1 MYVPHPRIRRLS
13 KIPLVGTAALA
24 ALIATSV
31 ACFTATPQVA
41 QAADAPAIT
50 DMTEQDYQA
59 LGLGTSEDIP
69 ADTVGPYSTDTPTT
83 FATRSEVY
91 MAANGSHGNRYT
103 LRDKLENV
111 ERGDIGGSS
120 KLTDGYGSVWG
131 AAKFWQNV
139 NNFDTN
145 SDLYK
150 HSDYGGGTWSYLS
163 NNESSTVSPTTTTV
177 SRAFTPRVL
186 SSAATP
192 ARAKRAA
199 LPSSVPTATVPPRRL
214 TASHTPERLSWSST
228 RLATGVRALS
238 THTCR

>member
-111 ERGDIGGSS
+111 AAAANSPMAMEVCEAPQSS
-120 KLTDGYGSVWG
+120 GKT
-131 AAKFWQNV
+131 
-139 NNFDTN
+139 
-145 SDLYK
+145 
-150 HSDYGGGTWSYLS
+150 
-163 NNESSTVSPTTTTV
+163 STTSIRTAISTSIATTV
-177 SRAFTPRVL
+177 
-186 SSAATP
+186 AAPGRT
-192 ARAKRAA
+192 
-199 LPSSVPTATVPPRRL
+199 
-214 TASHTPERLSWSST
+214 
-228 RLATGVRALS
+228 
-238 THTCR
+238 

>member
-59 LGLGTSEDIP
+59 LGLATSEDIP

-111 ERGDIGGSS
+111 ERGDIGGTMIS
-120 KLTDGYGSVWG
+120 KLSFTETSE
-131 AAKFWQNV
+131 
-139 NNFDTN
+139 
-145 SDLYK
+145 LR
-150 HSDYGGGTWSYLS
+150 S
-163 NNESSTVSPTTTTV
+163 NRWLWKCVG
-177 SRAFTPRVL
+177 RRKVL
-186 SSAATP
+186 
-192 ARAKRAA
+192 AKRQQLRHEQRSLQA
-199 LPSSVPTATVPPRRL
+199 
-214 TASHTPERLSWSST
+214 
-228 RLATGVRALS
+228 
-238 THTCR
+238 

>member
-103 LRDKLENV
+103 LGL
-111 ERGDIGGSS
+111 
-120 KLTDGYGSVWG
+120 
-131 AAKFWQNV
+131 
-139 NNFDTN
+139 
-145 SDLYK
+145 
-150 HSDYGGGTWSYLS
+150 
-163 NNESSTVSPTTTTV
+163 
-177 SRAFTPRVL
+177 
-186 SSAATP
+186 
-192 ARAKRAA
+192 
-199 LPSSVPTATVPPRRL
+199 
-214 TASHTPERLSWSST
+214 
-228 RLATGVRALS
+228 
-238 THTCR
+238 

>member
-13 KIPLVGTAALA
+13 KIPLVGTAA
-24 ALIATSV
+24 SV

-120 KLTDGYGSVWG
+120 KLTDGYGSV
-131 AAKFWQNV
+131 
-139 NNFDTN
+139 
-145 SDLYK
+145 
-150 HSDYGGGTWSYLS
+150 
-163 NNESSTVSPTTTTV
+163 
-177 SRAFTPRVL
+177 
-186 SSAATP
+186 
-192 ARAKRAA
+192 
-199 LPSSVPTATVPPRRL
+199 
-214 TASHTPERLSWSST
+214 
-228 RLATGVRALS
+228 
-238 THTCR
+238 

>member
-83 FATRSEVY
+83 FATRGEVY

-163 NNESSTVSPTTTTV
+163 NN
-177 SRAFTPRVL
+177 
-186 SSAATP
+186 
-192 ARAKRAA
+192 
-199 LPSSVPTATVPPRRL
+199 
-214 TASHTPERLSWSST
+214 
-228 RLATGVRALS
+228 
-238 THTCR
+238 

>member
-120 KLTDGYGSVWG
+120 KLFDGYGSVWG

-163 NNESSTVSPTTTTV
+163 NNESSTVLANDNNG

>member
-31 ACFTATPQVA
+31 ACFTAAPQVA

-150 HSDYGGGTWSYLS
+150 HSDYGGGT
-163 NNESSTVSPTTTTV
+163 
-177 SRAFTPRVL
+177 
-186 SSAATP
+186 
-192 ARAKRAA
+192 
-199 LPSSVPTATVPPRRL
+199 
-214 TASHTPERLSWSST
+214 
-228 RLATGVRALS
+228 
-238 THTCR
+238 

>member
-41 QAADAPAIT
+41 QATDAPAIT

-163 NNESSTVSPTTTTV
+163 NNESSTVLANDNNG

>member
-1 MYVPHPRIRRLS
+1 MYVLHPHIRRLS

-41 QAADAPAIT
+41 QATDAPAIT

-150 HSDYGGGTWSYLS
+150 HSDYG
-163 NNESSTVSPTTTTV
+163 
-177 SRAFTPRVL
+177 
-186 SSAATP
+186 AAPGRT
-192 ARAKRAA
+192 
-199 LPSSVPTATVPPRRL
+199 
-214 TASHTPERLSWSST
+214 
-228 RLATGVRALS
+228 
-238 THTCR
+238 